1 MPRLTDIPEIEVSHK
16 RIYTNNLTLWRD
28 VRSEI
33 SRLGSDANLNHLD
46 VSKITNMFSLFC
58 ATGFCGDVSLW
69 DVTNV
74 SIMEGMFAHTKF
86 NGDLSLWDTKNLKN
100 ANSMFS
106 KSNFN
111 SDIRN
116 WNVKNLRYMNMM
128 FASTPFNYDISE
140 WQLYKPIGMSKMF
153 WGCDITFCMDRLAD
167 RITEYTDVTGILDNT
182 PNYKFNRSVFREK
195 STELKRIANETDTS
209 DIIRNIKT
217 ETDDSENII

>member
-1 MPRLTDIPEIEVSHK
+1 MARLTSISEIDPIPK
-16 RIYTNNLTLWRD
+16 RIYTNHLTLWRD

-33 SRLGSDANLNHLD
+33 SRLGTDANLNHLD
-46 VSKITNMFSLFC
+46 VSEITNMFSLFC

-74 SIMEGMFAHTKF
+74 SVMEGMFAHTKF

-100 ANSMFS
+100 ANSMFMG
-106 KSNFN
+106 SNFN

-116 WNVKNLRYMNMM
+116 WNVENFRYMNLM
-128 FASTPFNYDISE
+128 FASTPFNYDISG
-140 WQLYKPIGMSKMF
+140 WQLYKPIGMSNMF
-153 WGCDITFCMDRLAD
+153 WGCDITFCMDKLAE
-167 RITEYTDVTGILDNT
+167 RITENTDVTGILDNT
-182 PNYKFNRSVFREK
+182 PKYKFSRSVFRKK

-217 ETDDSENII
+217 ETYDSENVI